1 MTLLST
7 TVYDAAIIGA
17 GIAGSYC
24 AASLQQKGL
33 NVCLLEKSRGTG
45 GRASS
50 RRLATQSKDDAQ
62 QTKDEAQQSCELG
75 TPFFHHQYAELDA
88 DIRAWLAAGVIA
100 LWPAADKQQ
109 QAAYTGIPAMS
120 ALTRYLSQSADFY
133 AGQRIAHIDRID
145 QRWHL
150 RDERYQTL
158 LTAKRLIITAPAAQS
173 CELLT
178 SPDAPDSY
186 LLAAHAA
193 SRRCLA
199 QWVAVLSVADSEL
212 SARLAALPEVLDFD
226 HPVLARMICDSA
238 KPGRIAEPVRWV
250 LQANPQWSEMN
261 KDLDSELLGKK
272 LLQAMVPIL
281 AKHLADDS
289 GRQLGANDIE
299 QALSLSNIHRWRLG
313 RHDWFVDLA
322 SVDNASVDNAS
333 VDRIETEPAL
343 WDAELNLGLAAD
355 WLNGGTIAG
364 AMQSAKRLASM
375 IIA

>member
-50 RRLATQSKDDAQ
+50 RRLATQSN
-62 QTKDEAQQSCELG
+62 DEVQQSCELG
-75 TPFFHHQYAELDA
+75 APFFHHQYAELDA
-88 DIRAWLAAGVIA
+88 DIRAWLTAGVIA

-109 QAAYTGIPAMS
+109 QAAYTGIPTMS

-133 AGQRIAHIDRID
+133 AGQRIAHVDRID

-150 RDERYQTL
+150 RDERYQIL
-158 LTAKRLIITAPAAQS
+158 IRAKRLIITAPAAQS

-178 SPDAPDSY
+178 SPDVPDGY

-193 SRRCLA
+193 SRLCLA
-199 QWVAVLSVADSEL
+199 QWVAVLSITDSEL
-212 SARLAALPEVLDFD
+212 SARLASLPEVLDLD
-226 HPVLARMICDSA
+226 HPILARMICDSA
-238 KPGRIAEPVRWV
+238 KPGRIEEPARWV

-261 KDLDSELLGKK
+261 KDLDSELLGKT
-272 LLQAMVPIL
+272 LLQTMVSIL

-313 RHDWFVDLA
+313 RHGFLIDVA
-322 SVDNASVDNAS
+322 SM
-333 VDRIETEPAL
+333 DRIETEPAL

-364 AMQSAKRLASM
+364 AMLSAKRLASM
-375 IIA
+375 ITA